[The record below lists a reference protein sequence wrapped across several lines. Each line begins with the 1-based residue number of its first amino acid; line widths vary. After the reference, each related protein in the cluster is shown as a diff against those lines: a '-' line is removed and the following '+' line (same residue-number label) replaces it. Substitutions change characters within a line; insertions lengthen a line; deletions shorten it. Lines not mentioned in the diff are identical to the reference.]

1 VNAANATLDAQR
13 PKIEVSSEIHNR
25 YAYLYVSN
33 NGVGIGHDPEA
44 LFKPFARRSNISSER
59 RELGMGGTGLG
70 LTIVQMIAENMN
82 CGVGFVDAG
91 DPDWS
96 TTFQMSWR
104 VER

>member
-1 VNAANATLDAQR
+1 M
-13 PKIEVSSEIHNR
+13 IHNR
-25 YAYLYVSN
+25 YGYLYVSD
-33 NGVGIGHDPEA
+33 NGVGIGDDA
-44 LFKPFARRSNISSER
+44 KDLFKPFARRSNISSER

-70 LTIVQMIAENMN
+70 LTIVEMIAESRS
-82 CGVGFVDAG
+82 CDVEFVDPG